1 MKIVTRQQFGQMP
14 KGTVFCKFQLRNVGD
29 GERMMFGIDT
39 PQILYDKTFDD
50 DGNFIDFFCVELG
63 WNMTP
68 KEEGVDNFESLFY
81 LRDHPGE
88 SIPFEH
94 SIERDGMYD
103 DDNVGFA
110 IFSKEEVEEMVGMLQ
125 ESLKTAY

>member
-14 KGTVFCKFQLRNVGD
+14 KGTVFCKFPLRNVGD

-63 WNMTP
+63 WSMTP

-94 SIERDGMYD
+94 NIERDGMYD